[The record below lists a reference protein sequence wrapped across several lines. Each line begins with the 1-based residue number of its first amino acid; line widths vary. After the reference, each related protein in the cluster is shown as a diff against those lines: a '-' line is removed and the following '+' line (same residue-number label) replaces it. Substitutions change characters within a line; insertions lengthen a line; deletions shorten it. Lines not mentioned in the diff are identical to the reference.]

1 MGSEAKLKRIL
12 SELTPKEREALDRFY
27 CLQQTAEQISSELQI
42 DAEKLCTLKAR
53 VKVTY
58 FAIRKVN

>member
-1 MGSEAKLKRIL
+1 MGSDAKLKRIL

-42 DAEKLCTLKAR
+42 NAEKLRKLKSR
-53 VKVTY
+53 VQVTY
-58 FAIRKVN
+58 FATRKVN

>member
-27 CLQQTAEQISSELQI
+27 CLQQSAEQICSELQI
-42 DAEKLCTLKAR
+42 DAEKLRKLKSR

-58 FAIRKVN
+58 IATRKVN